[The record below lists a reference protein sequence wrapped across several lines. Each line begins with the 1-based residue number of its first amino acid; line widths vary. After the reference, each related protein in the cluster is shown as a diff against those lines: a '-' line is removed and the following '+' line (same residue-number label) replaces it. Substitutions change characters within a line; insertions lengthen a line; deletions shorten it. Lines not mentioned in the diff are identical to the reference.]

1 MTHVEFEM
9 HFAEQ
14 AERFGISKIIRQRGE
29 EYAFQSFM
37 LAMSGIVARNEPKP
51 IDEDE
56 LDKLARKYAEEEY
69 QYDLK
74 DEDIDFHC
82 CIEDFKAGY
91 RKAWEDKQ

>member
-1 MTHVEFEM
+1 MSHNFCVNCCGDIQKLNCDGQNKTC
-9 HFAEQ
+9 
-14 AERFGISKIIRQRGE
+14 SKLANFLVGCNIYKEPINE
-29 EYAFQSFM
+29 E
-37 LAMSGIVARNEPKP
+37 
-51 IDEDE
+51 E
-56 LDKLARKYAEEEY
+56 LDELARKYAEEEY